1 MNKDDAVEYATGAA
15 ASWAALAAWAASI
28 DSASRAT
35 IRAEYAAAA
44 VARVKEKENE

>member
-1 MNKDDAVEYATGAA
+1 MNKDDRAAYAA
-15 ASWAALAAWAASI
+15 AIWAALTAWAASI

-35 IRAEYAAAA
+35 IRAEYADAA